1 MLTLAI
7 QAGGKSSRMG
17 EDKALMP
24 FLGKPLIERVLDRVQ
39 HLGDETI
46 ITTNHPAGYRYLG
59 LSLVPD
65 IIPDRGALG
74 GLYTALK
81 AAKYPF
87 VAVVACDMPFA
98 NAEIL
103 EHSYRLLK
111 EHPDTDAVIPGTE
124 QGLEPLHA
132 VYRRSTCLPAVKAAI
147 EADKWRLISWH
158 RNVNVQII
166 PSEKIRQLDPR
177 GITFRNINTPKA
189 FRQAEKLARDLEQKK
204 GQ

>member
-1 MLTLAI
+1 
-7 QAGGKSSRMG
+7 MG

-59 LSLVPD
+59 FPLVPD
-65 IIPDRGALG
+65 IIPNRGALG

-81 AAKYPF
+81 VANHPF

-98 NAEIL
+98 NDEIL
-103 EHSYRLLK
+103 ERAYRLLK

-147 EADKWRLISWH
+147 KADKWRLISWH
-158 RNVNVQII
+158 QDANIHI
-166 PSEKIRQLDPR
+166 LPPEEIHKIDPR
-177 GITFRNINTPKA
+177 DIAFRNINTPEA
-189 FRQAEKLARDLEQKK
+189 FCQAKKLAQNLER
-204 GQ
+204 

>member
-1 MLTLAI
+1 
-7 QAGGKSSRMG
+7 MG

-39 HLGDETI
+39 NLGDETI

-59 LSLVPD
+59 FPLVPD

-81 AAKYPF
+81 AANHPF

-111 EHPDTDAVIPGTE
+111 EHPNTDAVIPATE

-147 EADKWRLISWH
+147 NADKWRLVSWH
-158 RNVNVQII
+158 DAVYIDVLA
-166 PSEKIRQLDPR
+166 PKEIRKFDPH
-177 GITFRNINTPKA
+177 GITFQNVNTPEA
-189 FRQAEKLARDLEQKK
+189 FCQAEKLAQNLER
-204 GQ
+204 

>member
-17 EDKALMP
+17 EDKALLP

-59 LSLVPD
+59 LPLVPD
-65 IIPDRGALG
+65 IILDRGALG

-81 AAKYPF
+81 AAKSPF

-103 EHSYRLLK
+103 EHAYRLLK
-111 EHPDTDAVIPGTE
+111 EHPHIDAVIPGTE
-124 QGLEPLHA
+124 HGLEPLHA

-147 EADKWRLISWH
+147 KRDKWRLISWH
-158 RNVNVQII
+158 GNIKVHNI
-166 PSEKIRQLDPR
+166 PPEEIRQLDPH
-177 GITFRNINTPKA
+177 GITFQNINTPEA
-189 FRQAEKLARDLEQKK
+189 FRQAEKLAQEL